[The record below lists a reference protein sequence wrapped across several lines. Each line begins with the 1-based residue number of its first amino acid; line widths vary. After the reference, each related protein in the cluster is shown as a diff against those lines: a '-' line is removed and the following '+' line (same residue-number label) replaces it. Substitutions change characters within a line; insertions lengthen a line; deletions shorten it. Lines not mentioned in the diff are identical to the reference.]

1 MTYKPFL
8 SKIKG
13 KKNLHIQIKTVYYF
27 AALITKAVFLEFLV
41 IIRNLFLFLN
51 YDKLCGKN
59 VEKNISCLG
68 GGKSMQVISRQEI
81 NTWHYKFYSGLKKCL
96 SPS

>member
-1 MTYKPFL
+1 MT
-8 SKIKG
+8 SC
-13 KKNLHIQIKTVYYF
+13 V
-27 AALITKAVFLEFLV
+27 E
-41 IIRNLFLFLN
+41 
-51 YDKLCGKN
+51 KN

-68 GGKSMQVISRQEI
+68 GGKSMKAISKQGI